1 MAFLFLSFLN
11 YIYEYSYKM
20 FINIIALY
28 RDIVKKKTYIKN
40 DGKDYALPST
50 LTYAKMISS
59 FTISLAHALMLF
71 ILPEIQT
78 SKKSKLLLI
87 TSMNTVF

>member
-1 MAFLFLSFLN
+1 
-11 YIYEYSYKM
+11 M

-59 FTISLAHALMLF
+59 FTISLAHAL
-71 ILPEIQT
+71 ILLSRPVH
-78 SKKSKLLLI
+78 SKAFSAFSCSCLVSVSYPL
-87 TSMNTVF
+87 